1 MNIKK
6 IISVM
11 MLLILTVLSSSC
23 SSGSGSDMYGKG
35 IKAFESGDYK
45 TAESYFESAMSK
57 GYEKKN
63 IKELFDIVSN
73 YNSAKKCIENE
84 NYEDAEKFAGEIP
97 EAYKNYGIKEDVLK
111 LQNIIEDYKQANKDF
126 DRIMGLYDSGLYD
139 AAENILAEI
148 DVKYLTGSDRAKLT
162 ETEKKIGKAKKSLY
176 ENETKETMK
185 KESAI
190 PEQEISELMREYA
203 WGLTDAINN
212 NDFGLVS
219 NTLYTGSSIYET
231 QKNLVERLY
240 AAGVKE
246 EMISLTVKSIVKNSD
261 TAYTVITYETAKII
275 SADGTEKV
283 KEYEWKYTLKTQ
295 DGKLKL
301 TNIAKK

>member
-11 MLLILTVLSSSC
+11 MLLILTVLLSSC
-23 SSGSGSDMYGKG
+23 SSGGGSDMFGKG

-63 IKELFDIVSN
+63 VKELFDIVSN

-97 EAYKNYGIKEDVLK
+97 KAYKNYGIKEDVLK

-219 NTLYTGSSIYET
+219 NTLYTGSSIYGT

-283 KEYEWKYTLKTQ
+283 KEYEWKYTLKMQ